1 MLRIEM
7 EYMEAVKTI
16 AREMRRASSEQPTK
30 EPDWEQRRY
39 EVARELLPALVQAK
53 QNATGITNLTDVS
66 DIIDAAVGGA
76 NLLIL
81 KLRKSPIPE

>member
-1 MLRIEM
+1 MTVLEK
-7 EYMEAVKTI
+7 EYTEAVKVM
-16 AREMRRASSEQPTK
+16 AREIVRKMYNG
-30 EPDWEQRRY
+30 PDWEQRRY

-53 QNATGITNLTDVS
+53 QIATGITNLTDVS
-66 DIIDAAVGGA
+66 DIIDAAVSGA

>member
-1 MLRIEM
+1 MTVLEK
-7 EYMEAVKTI
+7 EYTEAVKVM
-16 AREMRRASSEQPTK
+16 AREIVRKMYNG
-30 EPDWEQRRY
+30 PDWEQRRY

-66 DIIDAAVGGA
+66 DIIDAAVSGA